1 MTTEKLEKAKELSL
15 QIEMTS
21 KDIETVRFFKNNA
34 SRVKL
39 VWEPTRY
46 DVCQDPIEL
55 RGNSSLEDALKYL
68 LSTLEEKH
76 EELVKEFEEL

>member
-1 MTTEKLEKAKELSL
+1 
-15 QIEMTS
+15 MTS
-21 KDIETVRFFKNNA
+21 KDIETIRFFKNNA

-46 DVCQDPIEL
+46 DADQDPVEL
-55 RGNSSLEDALKYL
+55 RGISSLADALKFL

-76 EELVKEFEEL
+76 EKLVREFEEL